1 MTVRFYLDH
10 NATTPLRPEARAAM
24 LAALDSPG
32 NASSVHAEG
41 RAARA
46 RIESARAQV
55 AALVGARPASVV
67 FTSGGTEA
75 AALALTPEIGGAG
88 APFARLIVSAGEH
101 PCVLDGHR
109 FAPDA
114 VTRAPLL
121 PDGRIDLAA
130 LARLVDGQRVML
142 ALQAANNETGVIQ
155 PVAEA
160 AELVHAS
167 GGLLVCD
174 AVQIAGKLPFDLGAL
189 GVDMA
194 ILSGHKLGGPL
205 GTGVLAFGR
214 AALHIVRP
222 VLRGGGQ
229 ERGARAGTENVPAIA
244 GFGAAAEAAR
254 TAMAAEADRLA
265 GLRDAIEASVRA
277 IAPEAAFFGTG
288 APRLPHVSAFAIPGV
303 TAELLLMALDVEG
316 VAVSSG
322 SACSSGKVK
331 ASHVLAAMGVQPDL
345 ARGALRVSLGWT
357 SGEGDVGAFSEALGR
372 ILAKIRARRAAAV
385 A

>member
-1 MTVRFYLDH
+1 MTSRTYLDH

-24 LAALDSPG
+24 LAALDSAG

-46 RIESARAQV
+46 RIETARGQV
-55 AALVGARPASVV
+55 AALVGVRPASVV
-67 FTSGGTEA
+67 FASGGTEA
-75 AALALTPEIGGAG
+75 AALALSPEIGGAG
-88 APFARLIVSAGEH
+88 APFERLIVSAGEH

-109 FAPDA
+109 FAPER

-160 AELVHAS
+160 AALVHVS
-167 GGLLVCD
+167 GGLVVCD

-189 GVDMA
+189 GVDVA

-205 GTGVLAFGR
+205 GAGALAFGR
-214 AALHIVRP
+214 AHLHISRP
-222 VLRGGGQ
+222 MLRGGGQ
-229 ERGARAGTENVPAIA
+229 ERGARAGTENAPAIA

-254 TAMAAEADRLA
+254 AGRAQEAARLA
-265 GLRDAIEASVRA
+265 GLRDAIEAAVIR
-277 IAPEAAFFGTG
+277 IAPEAVFFGVE
-288 APRLPHVSAFAIPGV
+288 AERLPHVSAFAIPGV
-303 TAELLLMALDVEG
+303 TAEFLLMALDMAG

-331 ASHVLAAMGVQPDL
+331 ASHVLAAMAVEPEL
-345 ARGALRVSLGWT
+345 SKCALRVSLGW
-357 SGEGDVGAFSEALGR
+357 SSVEDDIDAFAEALE
-372 ILAKIRARRAAAV
+372 AAV
-385 A
+385 ARKRHRNTGSSA

>member
-1 MTVRFYLDH
+1 MTARTYLDH

-24 LAALDSPG
+24 LAALDHAG

-46 RIESARAQV
+46 RIETARGQV

-67 FTSGGTEA
+67 FASGGTEA
-75 AALALTPEIGGAG
+75 AALALTPEIGAAG
-88 APFARLIVSAGEH
+88 APFERLIVSAGEH

-160 AELVHAS
+160 AALVHAS
-167 GGLLVCD
+167 GGLVVCD
-174 AVQIAGKLPFDLGAL
+174 AVQIAGKLPFNLGAL

-205 GTGVLAFGR
+205 GAGALAFGR
-214 AALHIVRP
+214 AALHIVHP

-229 ERGARAGTENVPAIA
+229 ERGARAGTENAPAIA
-244 GFGAAAEAAR
+244 GFGAAAEASGA
-254 TAMAAEADRLA
+254 TMATEAVRLG
-265 GLRDAIEASVRA
+265 GLRDAIEDSVRL
-277 IAPEAAFFGTG
+277 IAPEAVFFGVD

-331 ASHVLAAMGVQPDL
+331 RSHVLDAMGVDANL
-345 ARGALRVSLGWT
+345 AMCALRVSLGWT
-357 SGEGDVGAFSEALGR
+357 SGEADVRAFSDALTRVLG
-372 ILAKIRARRAAAV
+372 KIRARRGAAV